1 MKEARFHAVMTAIV
15 LPVAIFSVWGAYAW
29 QITVAPGQVVA
40 RAALLLALLA
50 GAAFYRW
57 RRLEKAVNL
66 ILMTFWGILV
76 TNLYL
81 LPEHL
86 AARRSV
92 GWGDAML
99 ARADAALGIEVPDVL
114 RLLETFPAVGR
125 VLAIA
130 YGLLI
135 FLIMLAIMVPPMCG
149 RMDKAKE
156 YAIASLFAAAVSIP
170 LLTVFQAIG
179 PWSVYG
185 YPPSPEQDGAARTL
199 LALKSDAPFL
209 LDLDNHA
216 GLICFPSFHTVLA
229 VLAAATL
236 WPVGYLRW
244 PAAALALLIVVSTV
258 TTGWHYVIDV
268 LGGLVVAAGSLA
280 VARGYLHLEQAESWA
295 FWQRPKA
302 KAARSD
308 AGSREENT
316 AEDLALTLP
325 SDR

>member
-1 MKEARFHAVMTAIV
+1 MKEGRFHAVMTAIV
-15 LPVAIFSVWGAYAW
+15 LPVAVFSVCGAYAW

-81 LPEHL
+81 VPEHL

-92 GWGDAML
+92 GWGDALL

-114 RLLETFPAVGR
+114 RLVETFPAVGR
-125 VLAIA
+125 ALAIA
-130 YGLLI
+130 YALLI

-156 YAIASLFAAAVSIP
+156 YAIACLFAAAVSIP
-170 LLTVFQAIG
+170 LLLVFQAIG
-179 PWSVYG
+179 PWSVYS
-185 YPPSPEQDGAARTL
+185 YPASPEQEGAARTL

-216 GLICFPSFHTVLA
+216 GLICFPSFHTILA
-229 VLAAATL
+229 VLAASAL
-236 WPVGYLRW
+236 WGVRYLRW
-244 PAAALALLIVVSTV
+244 PAAILAALIVVSTV
-258 TTGWHYVIDV
+258 TTGWHYVVDV
-268 LGGLVVAAGSLA
+268 LGGLVVAAASLA
-280 VARGYLHLEQAESWA
+280 VAQGYLRLEQTESWA
-295 FWQRPKA
+295 FWKRPKVT
-302 KAARSD
+302 ARQRD
-308 AGSREENT
+308 AGSREEDKADN
-316 AEDLALTLP
+316 LALTLQ